1 MPAKARTSTELPLD
15 DALLRE
21 ARELGL
27 DLSGAAEEGIAHA
40 VKAEKERRWKIDNAE
55 AIKAENEYIA
65 KHGLPF
71 SKYRQW

>member
-40 VKAEKERRWKIDNAE
+40 VKAEKERRWKIENAE
-55 AIKAENEYIA
+55 AIKAANDYVA
-65 KHGLPF
+65 QHGLPF
-71 SKYRQW
+71 AKYRMW